1 VGAWEAPAASAG
13 RAARSE
19 ATQSEDNSNEHATAL
34 ADALEAAIPGWLA
47 RAVARYA
54 AVDAAAVTRAGSEAA
69 SETAA
74 EVRALLARDID
85 DQTETPLTIVRRIA
99 VPHATR
105 VLRDA
110 GAPPVRRDEFKARSF
125 ADDVYDLTPASWADI
140 DESVQAPGI
149 AWGAW
154 KAMTYKARHT
164 A

>member
-1 VGAWEAPAASAG
+1 VH
-13 RAARSE
+13 
-19 ATQSEDNSNEHATAL
+19 EHGTAL
-34 ADALEAAIPGWLA
+34 TDALERAIPVWLA
-47 RAVARYA
+47 TAVTRHA
-54 AVDAAAVTRAGSEAA
+54 AVDAATLARVGAEAA
-69 SETAA
+69 SATVA
-74 EVRALLARDID
+74 EVRRLLELDID
-85 DQTETPLTIVRRIA
+85 DQTETPLTIVRRVA
-99 VPHATR
+99 VPFATR

-110 GAPPVRRDEFKARSF
+110 GVPPVRRDEFKARSF